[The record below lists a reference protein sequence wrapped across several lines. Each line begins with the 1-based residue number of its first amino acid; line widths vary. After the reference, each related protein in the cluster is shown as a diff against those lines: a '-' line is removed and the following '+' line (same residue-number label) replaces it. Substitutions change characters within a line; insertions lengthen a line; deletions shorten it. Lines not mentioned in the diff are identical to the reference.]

1 MTFAALVLA
10 LLLAGCAAVQQAI
23 QPAGSVVDVVVAEA
37 VVAAR
42 APVAEQ
48 AATLAKA
55 QQSFLSGTA
64 ADRLRLAT
72 LLATLPAPLR
82 DDARA
87 AELLQPLADAT
98 TAGVGRFAALLASQI
113 GERQRLMREMERSA
127 RERERSDKERDKR
140 EEALRQQL
148 DALRAIERGILEREE
163 TMRRKQK

>member
-10 LLLAGCAAVQQAI
+10 LALAGCAAVQQAI
-23 QPAGSVVDVVVAEA
+23 QPAGSVVDLVVAEA
-37 VVAAR
+37 VTAAR
-42 APVAEQ
+42 APAAEQ
-48 AATLAKA
+48 AATLARA
-55 QQSFLSGTA
+55 QQAFLSGTA